1 MSFKEASR
9 STAHDGSVHIHSEAY
24 EKVKAY
30 LQEYAYIEEIDA
42 DIATLRKRRAEIR
55 EALTQAEAEMISALR
70 DHFDGHLPGYVEFQ
84 SKVVVIEGGTA
95 EVIRPRSYCDLYRIE
110 RPESTAA
117 CGPP

>member
-9 STAHDGSVHIHSEAY
+9 ITAHDGTVIVHSDAY

-30 LQEYAYIEEIDA
+30 LQEYACIEEIKA
-42 DIATLRKRRAEIR
+42 DIAALNSQIQARTPDLKNAEVSML
-55 EALTQAEAEMISALR
+55 EALWE
-70 DHFDGHLPGYVEFQ
+70 HYDGAVPDYVEF
-84 SKVVVIEGGTA
+84 SSAVIHIGDEGDV

-117 CGPP
+117 